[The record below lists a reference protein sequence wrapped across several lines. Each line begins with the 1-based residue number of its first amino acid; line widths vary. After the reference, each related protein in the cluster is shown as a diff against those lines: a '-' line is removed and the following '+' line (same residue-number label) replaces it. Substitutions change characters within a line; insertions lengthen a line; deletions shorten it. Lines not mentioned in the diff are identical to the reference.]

1 MSSTAL
7 LQLSQVLGGVEEQQG
22 AKGADVPGEAAKAF
36 FCIILL
42 ANFGA
47 QAHREVLELLLQDDR

>member
-1 MSSTAL
+1 VSSTAL

-22 AKGADVPGEAAKAF
+22 AEGADVPGEAAKAF

-42 ANFGA
+42 VNFGA
-47 QAHREVLELLLQDDR
+47 QAHREVLELLLQEDR